1 MDYQLLSVDP
11 LAAHKDMALHDGIRD
26 LFDFVRKIAM
36 NYSIALV
43 VFPKWEKHVDR
54 WKMVAKT
61 LSDNV
66 LFNPPTGITDKKI
79 AYVSMNKYKAHF
91 RSACLVHR
99 GEDEF
104 IRLGCLVNKERL
116 DNNEVNGFQKLVDE
130 YNNRVVSKYEDSYE
144 FMSMS
149 EWMESRGVLV

>member
-1 MDYQLLSVDP
+1 MDYRLLSADP
-11 LAAHKDMALHDGIRD
+11 LAAHREMALRGSKRD

-36 NYSIALV
+36 NYGIALV

-54 WKMVAKT
+54 WKMVANT

-66 LFNPPTGITDKKI
+66 LFNNPTGIPDEKR
-79 AYVSMNKYKAHF
+79 AYVSKNKYKAHF

-104 IRLGCLVNKERL
+104 IRLGCLVNKEKL
-116 DNNEVNGFQKLVDE
+116 DRKEVIGFQRLVDE
-130 YNNRVVSKYEDSYE
+130 YNERVVSKFKSEYR
-144 FMSMS
+144 FMSMR
-149 EWMESRGVLV
+149 EWMGSRGVLV

>member
-1 MDYQLLSVDP
+1 MDYQLLSADP
-11 LAAHKDMALHDGIRD
+11 LAAHKDMALHGGIRD

-36 NYSIALV
+36 NYSISLV

-66 LFNPPTGITDKKI
+66 LLNPPTGITDEKI
-79 AYVSMNKYKAHF
+79 AYVSKNKCKAHF

-99 GEDEF
+99 GGKEF

-116 DNNEVNGFQKLVDE
+116 DRKEVIGFQRLVDE
-130 YNNRVVSKYEDSYE
+130 YNERVVSKYEDKYE

-149 EWMESRGVLV
+149 AWMESRGVLV